1 MLKCM
6 VFDMDGT
13 LLDTERLAV
22 QFWVDLAE
30 ECGVDLPM
38 DFIVSCCGRPRGD
51 IVKRY
56 RENYP
61 AIPAEEA
68 MADRDRWWLEQLD
81 KGLVHTKPGARELL
95 AHAKERGLKV
105 VIATSTVYERA
116 KTELT
121 ELGLS
126 PYLDGI
132 VSGDM
137 VPPGR
142 GKPAPDIFLMAMEKM
157 GFPPEECMVVEDSES
172 GCRGGVASGARTV
185 MIPDQLQ
192 PSPELRG
199 ELYLCLD
206 SLMDLIP
213 VVDELVGERGD

>member
-22 QFWVDLAE
+22 QFWVDMAKE
-30 ECGVDLPM
+30 YGVDVPL
-38 DFIVSCCGRPRGD
+38 DFIVGCCGRPRAD

-56 RENYP
+56 QEHYP
-61 AIPAEEA
+61 TLPVEEA
-68 MADRDRWWLEQLD
+68 MSNRDQWWLEQAA
-81 KGLVHTKPGARELL
+81 KGLIHTKPGAAELL
-95 AHAKERGLKV
+95 AHLKGKGLKV
-105 VIATSTVYERA
+105 VIATSTIHERA
-116 KTELT
+116 KTELA
-121 ELGLS
+121 ELGLA

-137 VPPGR
+137 LPPGR
-142 GKPAPDIFLMAMEKM
+142 GKPAPDIFLRAMETM
-157 GFPPEECMVVEDSES
+157 GCTPEESMVVEDSES
-172 GCRGGVASGARTV
+172 GCRGGIASGARTV

-192 PSPELRG
+192 PSPELRE

-206 SLMDLIP
+206 SLTDLIP
-213 VVDELVGERGD
+213 VVDRLMKE